1 MFELFKPDFE
11 AILLSV
17 RVISANQRTQGNK
30 GRKGISLLAECQDV
44 KTFSGLL
51 LIIGDF
57 RTFSTKFCE
66 RFSGISSDFSKIW
79 EISSDF

>member
-1 MFELFKPDFE
+1 MKYD
-11 AILLSV
+11 
-17 RVISANQRTQGNK
+17 
-30 GRKGISLLAECQDV
+30 LAECQDV
-44 KTFSGLL
+44 KIFSGLL

-66 RFSGISSDFSKIW
+66 RFSKISSDFSKIW

>member
-1 MFELFKPDFE
+1 MKYD
-11 AILLSV
+11 
-17 RVISANQRTQGNK
+17 
-30 GRKGISLLAECQDV
+30 LAECQDV
-44 KTFSGLL
+44 KTFSRLF

-66 RFSGISSDFSKIW
+66 IFSKISSDLSKIW